1 MRRTFLGLSFCV
13 LLSGSA
19 LAQGTPPA
27 SPPNATPAPDA
38 ATLKAAREVVAK
50 MQGDRSTTLSAMSGP
65 MVGLMQQMGVREP
78 DRAQVLVQEVVLP
91 VMTAHFDELL
101 DVQARSFASV
111 LSGADLQAV
120 SAFYDTP
127 AGRALAKAQPQLAQA
142 QLTGMTQWMG
152 GLVPEI
158 QGKATQAVKAH
169 GWDKPPAKR

>member
-1 MRRTFLGLSFCV
+1 MRRTLLALGFG
-13 LLSGSA
+13 LL
-19 LAQGTPPA
+19 LAGPA
-27 SPPNATPAPDA
+27 FAQAPAKPMAPAGAPDP
-38 ATLKAAREVVAK
+38 ATLKAAREVVGK
-50 MQGDRSTTLSAMSGP
+50 MQGDRGAVLASMGGP

-78 DRAQVLVQEVVLP
+78 DRAQVMVQEVVLP
-91 VMTAHFDELL
+91 VMTAHYDELL

-158 QGKATQAVKAH
+158 QGKMTQAVKAH
-169 GWDKPPAKR
+169 GWDKAPSPSR